1 MKRPKCL
8 SRRFDLEHG
17 DKARQPL
24 RQQID
29 PASTRSHLRSA
40 SCIIML
46 PSSGHDASCNRSKI
60 VVAASQLSLREPN
73 TLAMTLGETL

>member
-1 MKRPKCL
+1 MKRPNCL

-29 PASTRSHLRSA
+29 PASTRGRLRSA
-40 SCIIML
+40 SRIVMP
-46 PSSGHDASCNRSKI
+46 PSRRLDVNCNRSKI
-60 VVAASQLSLREPN
+60 VVAASQLSLRERN